1 MDTEKKKSAFVY
13 KDMNQ
18 QDLNQRKASVIEE
31 TLQAATN
38 MGLTDVKGFFDNN
51 TIKVQGKDQNGE
63 TQFLTRNIVET
74 SNTFRS
80 LPYSRHHNQ
89 LELEQDCAKY
99 AKAGF
104 IQVQIAQML
113 GISQSRVSQIMKKIK
128 GV

>member
-1 MDTEKKKSAFVY
+1 MDTEKKKPAFVY
-13 KDMNQ
+13 KDLNQ

-63 TQFLTRNIVET
+63 TQVLTRNVVET
-74 SNTFRS
+74 NNTSRR
-80 LPYSRHHNQ
+80 LQYPRHHNQ
-89 LELEQDCAKY
+89 LELEQACAKL
-99 AKAGF
+99 AEAGY

-113 GISQSRVSQIMKKIK
+113 GISQSRVSQIMKKIR